1 MTRPSTSLTELPAK
15 AGELVQAHPEVWEAY
30 ANLGRACA
38 QAGPLDAMA
47 QRLVKIALA
56 LAAGSE
62 GAAHSH
68 VRRALDEGHD
78 AAALKQI
85 ALLAIPML
93 GFASGMRMMSWI
105 EDVTEKTP

>member
-1 MTRPSTSLTELPAK
+1 MSNHTSSPAQLPAK
-15 AGELVQAHPEVWEAY
+15 AGELAQTNPDIWEAY
-30 ANLGRACA
+30 AELGRACA
-38 QAGPLDAMA
+38 HSGPLDASA

-93 GFASGMRMMSWI
+93 GFASGMRMLSWI
-105 EDVTEKTP
+105 EDVTEKTS

>member
-1 MTRPSTSLTELPAK
+1 MSKTTNTAELLPAK
-15 AGELVQAHPEVWEAY
+15 AGELARSHPDIWQAY
-30 ANLGRACA
+30 ADLGRCCA
-38 QAGPLDAMA
+38 VAGPLDQGV

-93 GFASGMRMMSWI
+93 GFASGMRMLSWI
-105 EDVTEKTP
+105 EDVTGTNS

>member
-1 MTRPSTSLTELPAK
+1 MITQNPSPVELPAK
-15 AGELVQAHPEVWEAY
+15 AGELAQTHPLIWEAY
-30 ANLGRACA
+30 AGLGRACA
-38 QAGPLDAMA
+38 QAGPLDATA

-78 AAALKQI
+78 AATLKQI

-93 GFASGMRMMSWI
+93 GFASGMRMLSWI
-105 EDVTEKTP
+105 EDVTEKAP

>member
-1 MTRPSTSLTELPAK
+1 MSKQTPSPPQLPAK
-15 AGELVQAHPEVWEAY
+15 AGELAQRNPDIWEAY
-30 ANLGRACA
+30 AELGRACA
-38 QAGPLDAMA
+38 QAGPLDASA

-93 GFASGMRMMSWI
+93 GFASGMRMLSWI
-105 EDVTEKTP
+105 EDVTEKAP